1 MNHTDKL
8 LLSTL
13 YRTYAPSSSET
24 RMRNII
30 TTHLESMYQPYS
42 ISFEGV
48 VYRLEPGKPL
58 VCAHMDQIGIRPC
71 VRVEFETDGE
81 PIVRGFDAVGKQTN
95 LGADDKN
102 GIFTALKLIRSFGKD
117 INFIFSVEEEI
128 GGVCRKFLQGFS
140 EERTNS
146 IPYALIFDR
155 RGGGD
160 VIGTSNAY
168 CEGDFEDA
176 VLDIAE
182 KFGYRRSTGTF
193 SDCDHISEFIPC
205 VNLSCGYYNAHT
217 AGEYTVLPELENAV
231 NLGHALIKGLGTR
244 FFKRPE
250 SMPASWWWKDEYY
263 G

>member
-1 MNHTDKL
+1 MNHIDKV

-13 YRTYAPSSSET
+13 YKTYAPSGSET

-30 TTHLESMYQPYS
+30 TTYLESMYQPYS
-42 ISFEGV
+42 ISSEGV

-58 VCAHMDQIGIRPC
+58 VCAHMDQIGISPC

-81 PIVRGFDAVGKQTN
+81 PIVRGFDATDEQTN

-102 GIFTALKLIRSFGKD
+102 GIFVALKLVRSFGKD

-128 GGVCRKFLQGFS
+128 GGVCREFLQGFS

-146 IPYALIFDR
+146 IPYGLIFDR

-160 VIGTSNAY
+160 VIGTRNAY

-176 VLDIAE
+176 VLDIA
-182 KFGYRRSTGTF
+182 KNFGYRRSTGTF

-244 FFKRPE
+244 SFKRPE
-250 SMPASWWWKDEYY
+250 SMSASWWWDDEYD

>member
-1 MNHTDKL
+1 MNHTDKV

-13 YRTYAPSSSET
+13 YRTYAPSGSEA

-30 TTHLESMYQPYS
+30 TRHLESMYQPYS
-42 ISFEGV
+42 ISSEGV

-58 VCAHMDQIGIRPC
+58 ICAHMDQIGIRPC
-71 VRVEFETDGE
+71 VSVEFETKGE
-81 PIVRGFDAVGKQTN
+81 PIVRGFDVVGKQTN

-102 GIFTALKLIRSFGKD
+102 GIFIALKLIQSFGKD
-117 INFIFSVEEEI
+117 INFIFSVEEET
-128 GGVCRKFLQGFS
+128 GGVCREFLQGFS

-146 IPYALIFDR
+146 IPYGLIFDR

-176 VLDIAE
+176 VLDIA
-182 KFGYRRSTGTF
+182 KNFGYRRSTGTF
-193 SDCDHISEFIPC
+193 SDCDHISEFVPC
-205 VNLSCGYYNAHT
+205 VNLSCGYYDAHT
-217 AGEYTVLPELENAV
+217 AREHTVLPELENAV
-231 NLGHALIKGLGTR
+231 NLGHALIRGLGTT